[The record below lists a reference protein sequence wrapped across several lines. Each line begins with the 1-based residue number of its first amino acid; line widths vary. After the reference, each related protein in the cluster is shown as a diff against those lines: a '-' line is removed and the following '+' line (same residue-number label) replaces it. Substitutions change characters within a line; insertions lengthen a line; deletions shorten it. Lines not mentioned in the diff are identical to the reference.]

1 MSTKSVSIL
10 RALVASLA
18 SSEVSPKVALEQAN
32 AELAHFDRSIKRQA
46 NVAALSR
53 RIEAEATELEAIA
66 KVEKTKIAEVVVA
79 SSLGAPVVS
88 AVLAHESKVRRVL
101 ALATGTAAPRVEPK
115 ADPALV
121 AALGRATSNQR
132 ISLASQVGVK
142 VVGLS
147 RFCSVKTLATAL
159 SESNM
164 SEWPS
169 WLNTLLANAKE
180 APARK
185 AASAAR
191 KAASSDEPRETR
203 LDTIVGCLV
212 RAKGAT
218 PQEIAETLLAAYP
231 TLSARYNFAPAS
243 VESYL
248 SFARTA
254 IGHLQAGR
262 LARGQYTGCVVR
274 ENGRIYIRVAANAA
288 A

>member
-1 MSTKSVSIL
+1 MSIESVSIL

-53 RIEAEATELEAIA
+53 RIEAEAAELEAIA

-101 ALATGTAAPRVEPK
+101 ALATGTAAPRIEPD
-115 ADPALV
+115 AALV
-121 AALGRATSNQR
+121 AALLRASANQR

-142 VVGLS
+142 VVGLTRQNS
-147 RFCSVKTLATAL
+147 AKTIAAALAAST
-159 SESNM
+159 M

-169 WLNTLLANAKE
+169 WLNGLLSNAKE

-231 TLSARYNFAPAS
+231 TLSARFNFAPAS

-274 ENGRIYIRVAANAA
+274 ENGRVYIRNATKAA